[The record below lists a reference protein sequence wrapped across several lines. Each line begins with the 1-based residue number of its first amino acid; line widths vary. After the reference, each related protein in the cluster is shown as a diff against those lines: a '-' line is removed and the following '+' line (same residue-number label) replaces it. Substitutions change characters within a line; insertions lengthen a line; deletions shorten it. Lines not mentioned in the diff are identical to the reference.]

1 MAQKEIVMN
10 IKLDAGEA
18 IQQLKELAVNTGEL
32 KDRKKELND
41 EIKAEERALK
51 ETAKLYAQGKAS
63 AEQLEAAEGRLARVR
78 KQNREE
84 IALLDTALRG
94 NSGRMRELTNDVS
107 GLTDEGLRFRD
118 KMADAFTEAFAPL
131 AKEIT
136 GNLSVAQRK
145 MAEALRE
152 FGAQSTQ
159 FQQAAAKAA
168 TLEKAIDEV
177 KQAQAEATAAI
188 KQFGENSKEFAEAN
202 ERLKALEVT
211 AKGLSDE
218 VAERMEPKFEALNRQ
233 LRQARKEAQEMA
245 ETFGFASQEF
255 KQAAERA
262 DDLDDQIKRVN
273 ARIGAIDTEG
283 KIETFGK
290 ALQGVTGAFSVAQG
304 AAALFGDES
313 EAVEQALLKVQAAL
327 AIQQGVSGI
336 IEGAKAARA
345 FATSIGLIAPASAG
359 ATAGLRAMSAAT
371 IATGIGAIAVAIG
384 LVVTGLM
391 AMKSESDA
399 ANKSLQGTIDRNE
412 KIREQTL
419 GLQAKILENDLKLK
433 VLRGEITQGEADR
446 LQLQREFAKT
456 SKEDQKGIDEQVKLR
471 DQLNAKIKENEA
483 SINTLG
489 KSTDA
494 QQKLNAQR
502 LREENESLAIRA
514 RAADETAKAGER
526 ALADGKEA
534 FEQETAISI
543 LTEQNAQNKKDEA
556 QATKDAAKATKD
568 AAKDAKELN
577 KSYEEELKIRQE
589 IAQRVV
595 AQENEQLLLTEQLL
609 NEAEDAR
616 LKGFQREENAIRD
629 KYFTAITLAE
639 AGSAEQLA
647 LIDAQNAE
655 IEAKRKKFDE
665 KEAED
670 AKTKAEKIIAANQAI
685 ADAQFEVD
693 RLRVESA
700 QAVFSA
706 LGQLAEEGSQTAKF
720 FFALEKA
727 TAIAGV
733 FVNLGQELAQIAA
746 NPTWTAL
753 PDGGTT
759 IKAAASAAAKI
770 RAGVNVALIAKQVVK
785 GFAEGGYTGSGGKY
799 EPAGIVHKGEYVLP
813 QEVVRALGVQRLD
826 ALRSMYTGAAPGR
839 GSYATGGMVQATLS
853 SNAILAAQ
861 NAAAANTMNLQPVL
875 PVESLRAVMN
885 RVEVREARATL

>member
-18 IQQLKELAVNTGEL
+18 IQQIKELAVNTGEL

-336 IEGAKAARA
+336 IEGAKAAGD

-456 SKEDQKGIDEQVKLR
+456 SKEDSKGIDEQVKLR
-471 DQLNAKIKENEA
+471 DQLNAKIKDNEA
-483 SINTLG
+483 SIKTLG

-526 ALADGKEA
+526 ALADRKEA
-534 FEQETAISI
+534 FEQETAIST

-629 KYFTAITLAE
+629 KYFTFITVAE
-639 AGSAEQLA
+639 EGSAKQLA

-799 EPAGIVHKGEYVLP
+799 EPAGIVHRGEYVLP

-839 GSYATGGMVQATLS
+839 GSYATGGMVQATLN

>member
-10 IKLDAGEA
+10 IKLEATDA
-18 IQQLKELAVNTGEL
+18 IQQIKELAVNTGEL

-41 EIKAEERALK
+41 EIKAEERNLK
-51 ETAKLYAQGKAS
+51 TLEKAYAQGKAS
-63 AEQLEAAEGRLARVR
+63 ADQVTAAEDKLAKVR

-84 IALLDTALRG
+84 IALLDTALTGQSRRF
-94 NSGRMRELTNDVS
+94 NELKNDVS

-118 KMADAFTEAFAPL
+118 VLTKAFTEAISPTFAKL
-131 AKEIT
+131 AD
-136 GNLSVAQRK
+136 SVGTANRE
-145 MAEALRE
+145 MAAALKT
-152 FGAQSTQ
+152 FGAGSAE
-159 FQQAAAKAA
+159 FKKAA
-168 TLEKAIDEV
+168 DGVQRLETNLAELKT
-177 KQAQAEATAAI
+177 AQNEATTAL
-188 KQFGENSKEFAEAN
+188 KQFGESSKEFTEAN
-202 ERLKALEVT
+202 ERLKALEAT
-211 AKGLSDE
+211 AAGLADE
-218 VAERMEPKFEALNRQ
+218 VAGKVEPKFEALNRQ
-233 LRQARKEAQEMA
+233 LREARKEAQQAA
-245 ETFGFASQEF
+245 EEFGFMSNEF
-255 KQAAERA
+255 KAAAERA
-262 DDLDDQIKRVN
+262 DDLDDQIKAVN

-345 FATSIGLIAPASAG
+345 FAASIGLIAPASAG

-483 SINTLG
+483 SIKTLG

-526 ALADGKEA
+526 ALADRKEA

-543 LTEQNAQNKKDEA
+543 LTEQNAENKKDEA

-595 AQENEQLLLTEQLL
+595 AQENEQLLLTQQLL

-639 AGSAEQLA
+639 EGSAEQLA

-799 EPAGIVHKGEYVLP
+799 EPAGIVHRGEYVLP